1 MLYLLP
7 LSTTLHEG
15 FNCNLCV
22 FVFFFFFLLEGGG
35 VGFNLLLNNWT
46 IVTFELNICIRWG
59 PHRDF
64 RWDGSGEL
72 CVKIRNLVALG
83 IRSLDSPNKD
93 LAHKWL
99 WRFAYMQDNFWR
111 KMIAVKYRKVEGG
124 WSSRE
129 SRDVH
134 RLSLWKAIRK
144 GGKDFF
150 SRTSSSIGND
160 QKNQVLA

>member
-1 MLYLLP
+1 MKG
-7 LSTTLHEG
+7 SIVT
-15 FNCNLCV
+15 CV
-22 FVFFFFFLLEGGG
+22 FLFF
-35 VGFNLLLNNWT
+35 
-46 IVTFELNICIRWG
+46 C
-59 PHRDF
+59 
-64 RWDGSGEL
+64 GEL
-72 CVKIRNLVALG
+72 CVKIRSLVALG

-111 KMIAVKYRKVEGG
+111 TMIVVKYRKVEGG